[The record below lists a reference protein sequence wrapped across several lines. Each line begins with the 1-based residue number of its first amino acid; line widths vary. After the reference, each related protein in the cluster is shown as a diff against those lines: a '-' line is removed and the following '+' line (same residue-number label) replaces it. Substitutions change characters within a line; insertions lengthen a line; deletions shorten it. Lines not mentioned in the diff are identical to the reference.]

1 MSVIHQN
8 SSLLTFNRQVFARHN
23 RKEESIDV

>member
-8 SSLLTFNRQVFARHN
+8 SSLLIFNRQLFERPN